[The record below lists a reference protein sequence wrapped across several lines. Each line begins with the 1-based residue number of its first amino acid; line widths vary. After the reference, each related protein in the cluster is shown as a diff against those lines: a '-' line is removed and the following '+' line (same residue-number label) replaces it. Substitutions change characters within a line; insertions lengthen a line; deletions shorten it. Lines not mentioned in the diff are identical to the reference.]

1 MYQIDVSTT
10 GGSSGYSVSL
20 SSDGTIVAISAPY
33 TNSYAGATRIYK
45 WNNTTW
51 ILLGSQINGLAAN
64 EQSGYSVSLSSDGT
78 TVAIGAPYA
87 NSSAGA
93 TRIYKWNNSSWNMLG
108 SQIDGSTAAEQSG
121 RSVSLSSDGT
131 TVAIGVPYANNYKGL
146 TRIYKW
152 NSQNSSWSMIGSEI
166 TGSTDNDRSG
176 HSISLSSDGTTVA
189 IGTPYGNYNNGLTR
203 IYKLNGQTWDMT
215 KQIDGTGRSGYSV
228 SLSSDGTTVAIGA
241 PYARFLSIGSTLIYK
256 WNGQDWVMTKQ
267 IDGITSIYEYS
278 GWSVSLSSDGTT
290 VAIGAPNANDNMGAA
305 RIYKYQ

>member
-1 MYQIDVSTT
+1 M
-10 GGSSGYSVSL
+10 L
-20 SSDGTIVAISAPY
+20 A
-33 TNSYAGATRIYK
+33 
-45 WNNTTW
+45 
-51 ILLGSQINGLAAN
+51 QINGSTAA
-64 EQSGYSVSLSSDGT
+64 EQNGRSVSLSSDGT
-78 TVAIGAPYA
+78 TVAIGAPF
-87 NSSAGA
+87 
-93 TRIYKWNNSSWNMLG
+93 
-108 SQIDGSTAAEQSG
+108 
-121 RSVSLSSDGT
+121 
-131 TVAIGVPYANNYKGL
+131 ANNYKGL

-152 NSQNSSWSMIGSEI
+152 NSQNSSWNILGSQITGLSAGGISGHSVSLSSDGTTVAIGAPDSEGGGTTRIYKWNSQNSSWNILGSEI
-166 TGSTDNDRSG
+166 TGSTDNEQSG

-189 IGTPYGNYNNGLTR
+189 VGAPYANFSKGLTR
-203 IYKLNGQTWDMT
+203 IYKWNGQVWDMT
-215 KQIDGTGRSGYSV
+215 TQIDGTGRGGYSV